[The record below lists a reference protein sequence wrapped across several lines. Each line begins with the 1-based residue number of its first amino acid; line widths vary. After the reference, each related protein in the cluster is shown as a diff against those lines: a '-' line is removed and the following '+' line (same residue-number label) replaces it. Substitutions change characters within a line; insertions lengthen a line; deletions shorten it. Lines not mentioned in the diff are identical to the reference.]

1 MPLPGT
7 GGMRFGDLYIKFS
20 VAFPPSGSL
29 GPAQQSALRAALPA
43 SRKSPAADYHA
54 AAGGL
59 TPAGGDR
66 ASGSKPG
73 ECIDEVYGSRPPAA
87 PAPIVPAGS
96 SSGGAGATG
105 KGVGK
110 AVGAS
115 AARGTGM
122 RRNGAGGSPM
132 DTDADGI
139 NIREGHESPAAG
151 RETASGGRHGEVEEA
166 VLMSVSPES
175 RQARVRAQQEAAGHS
190 SGGEAYDSDEEGCG
204 GGGNG
209 ARRVQCAHQ

>member
-1 MPLPGT
+1 
-7 GGMRFGDLYIKFS
+7 MRFGDLYIKFS

-29 GPAQQSALRAALPA
+29 GPGQLATLRAALPA
-43 SRKSPAADYHA
+43 SKKSPAANYSA
-54 AAGGL
+54 AAGSL
-59 TPAGGDR
+59 SPTGGDR

-73 ECIDEVYGSRPPAA
+73 DCIDEIYGSRPPA
-87 PAPIVPAGS
+87 VPVASVPTGS

-110 AVGAS
+110 AIGA
-115 AARGTGM
+115 AAGRGAGM

-151 RETASGGRHGEVEEA
+151 HETASGGRHGEVEEV

-190 SGGEAYDSDEEGCG
+190 SGGGEAYDSDEEGG
-204 GGGNG
+204 GGSG

>member
-1 MPLPGT
+1 
-7 GGMRFGDLYIKFS
+7 MRFGDLYIKFS

-29 GPAQQSALRAALPA
+29 GPGQLATLRAALPA
-43 SRKSPAADYHA
+43 AKKSPAASYHA
-54 AAGGL
+54 AAGGV

-73 ECIDEVYGSRPPAA
+73 DCIDEVYGSRPPAA
-87 PAPIVPAGS
+87 PAPVVPASS
-96 SSGGAGATG
+96 SSGGAGG
-105 KGVGK
+105 IGRGVAK
-110 AVGAS
+110 AAGAAGS
-115 AARGTGM
+115 GAAGM

-151 RETASGGRHGEVEEA
+151 HDTASGGRHGDVEEA

-175 RQARVRAQQEAAGHS
+175 RQARVRAQQEAAGHGS
-190 SGGEAYDSDEEGCG
+190 SGEAYDSDEEGGNG
-204 GGGNG
+204 GGG